1 MKWYDSGHWVL
12 AAWGPGAPHSYSQPT
27 LVSWSGAGGA
37 WGLGR
42 RVLAFCPAG
51 AWVPGLPAL
60 LLGAGAS
67 LPHQC
72 RVLTPAVPGAL

>member
-1 MKWYDSGHWVL
+1 M
-12 AAWGPGAPHSYSQPT
+12 PGA
-27 LVSWSGAGGA
+27 
-37 WGLGR
+37 LGDLCCR

-51 AWVPGLPAL
+51 AWVPGLQAL

-72 RVLTPAVPGAL
+72 RVLTPAPPVALWGLREGALRGLLENEPGL